1 MKTNLIF
8 IFLFNI
14 AIAYGQNLGQGRSDS
29 IIVVKTDSQQK
40 FIPVKFSGVLYGF
53 ITGSYVDYRGEYLP
67 TNGTTV
73 TKIFKSSKTVYK
85 IKLFQPL
92 TDQQTNLLE
101 DSIKQATYKIRPDT
115 YVSFDYTKDYYTR
128 ANQRL
133 TNIQNSQNIDSA
145 SAGYY
150 LIKSGRIRN
159 DILTFAIVSSITTG
173 GIILFLSPI
182 AGEIIAA
189 VCGIIII
196 AEEYR
201 ANNMLIKAGHKMLL
215 E

>member
-29 IIVVKTDSQQK
+29 IIVVKTDSQQT